1 MNEHKIA
8 FIMCVNNQ
16 LYEQEAVFYIERLK
30 LPEGFEREIVTIRD
44 AVSMTSGYNQ
54 GMRQSDAKYK
64 VYLHQDVFIINPDF
78 INKIVQLFQNPRIG
92 MIGIVGGLEADQIPV
107 MWDGKR
113 LGMLYTNS
121 VATADAYLFGS
132 VEGEYQEVQAVD
144 GLLMATQHD
153 VPWREDLFQKWD
165 FYDVSQ
171 SMEFRR
177 RGYQV
182 VVPYMEKPW
191 CIHDDGVLNLEH
203 YYGEM
208 DIFREEYY
216 KIFEEE

>member
-1 MNEHKIA
+1 
-8 FIMCVNNQ
+8 
-16 LYEQEAVFYIERLK
+16 
-30 LPEGFEREIVTIRD
+30 
-44 AVSMTSGYNQ
+44 
-54 GMRQSDAKYK
+54 
-64 VYLHQDVFIINPDF
+64 
-78 INKIVQLFQNPRIG
+78 
-92 MIGIVGGLEADQIPV
+92 
-107 MWDGKR
+107 
-113 LGMLYTNS
+113 
-121 VATADAYLFGS
+121 
-132 VEGEYQEVQAVD
+132 
-144 GLLMATQHD
+144 MATQHD

-191 CIHDDGVLNLEH
+191 CIHDDGILNLEH